1 MAVVDKPLTFLLPA
15 EICDGT
21 KLATMM
27 MTTTTTSTTTMMLMP
42 DKISNDL
49 FDIIVSSNFLKIHKM
64 TKHSFKKCNI
74 TKMLLEF
81 VNQTLCY

>member
-27 MTTTTTSTTTMMLMP
+27 MVMMMP